1 MALENKS
8 HSSLFLFVSPKSQKT
23 ILATHTSVSLLPIN
37 NAISTT
43 KKKIEKENQELQSK
57 PNGTLKK
64 EPKHVCHDF
73 KQPHEAISKQRVNLT
88 KISQVKPTPF

>member
-1 MALENKS
+1 
-8 HSSLFLFVSPKSQKT
+8 LFVSPKSQKT

-37 NAISTT
+37 NAIST
-43 KKKIEKENQELQSK
+43 KKKKKREKENQELQSK